1 MQVPWEV
8 EESQRFDK
16 KRLLFFNVGKSDP
29 LQTVARIPARS
40 YYAGETIKLE
50 LDVTNRS
57 DQTVKK
63 FTVKL
68 IRVRSE
74 FKIFR
79 LSLTKMY
86 RNPIRHRKPCLPPA
100 NVYCLSQLY
109 FLCGLQLGLL
119 NIDYLGTK

>member
-1 MQVPWEV
+1 MSINLQVPWEV

-40 YYAGETIKLE
+40 YYPGETIKLE

-79 LSLTKMY
+79 LSLT
-86 RNPIRHRKPCLPPA
+86 
-100 NVYCLSQLY
+100 
-109 FLCGLQLGLL
+109 
-119 NIDYLGTK
+119 